1 MNFGGKIPILISD
14 HPNLHVKRSE
24 NSHTERSERHS
35 ANCGFFSYS
44 HESMVKVY
52 QLMYISYRQGM
63 CVSISKHYNKNS
75 SEIEINIL
83 TTYIWDTKCNCSINV
98 ESGVDHNLRLGS
110 FRWGTSTMIYTHRVH
125 QHYALKMRKARLR
138 FRDEHRI

>member
-1 MNFGGKIPILISD
+1 M
-14 HPNLHVKRSE
+14 
-24 NSHTERSERHS
+24 
-35 ANCGFFSYS
+35 NCGFFSYS
-44 HESMVKVY
+44 HESITKVY
-52 QLMYISYRQGM
+52 QLMCISYRQGM

-110 FRWGTSTMIYTHRVH
+110 FR
-125 QHYALKMRKARLR
+125 
-138 FRDEHRI
+138 

>member
-24 NSHTERSERHS
+24 NSHTERSEMHS

-44 HESMVKVY
+44 HESITKVY
-52 QLMYISYRQGM
+52 QLMCISYRQGM
-63 CVSISKHYNKNS
+63 CVSISKHYNKLS

-83 TTYIWDTKCNCSINV
+83 TNYIWDIKCNCSINV

-110 FRWGTSTMIYTHRVH
+110 FRWGASTMIYTHRVH
-125 QHYALKMRKARLR
+125 QRYAFKMRKARLR